1 MAGIKDLSLKQA
13 EEKLATI
20 QDEMGKVLTE
30 AKADDGSLDFNKVTF
45 FGADVKGSV
54 AVAEKFKQKD
64 AEANELGEHIDTLR
78 GAEKAAQNYEA
89 REKGLRNFPLP
100 GAGGQGGLPANQQQ
114 FKSLGEQAVETKQF
128 KQWIDDGCPNGRV
141 IDLKFED
148 ALASDFLARSASG
161 QTIGSKAL
169 MSTTSGFAP
178 ESVRIPGFVEMP
190 TRPVQLVDI
199 LPLNRTSQTAVKF
212 MEETTRTH
220 AAAETAEGAAYNE
233 DAFAFTERTSD
244 VRKITTS
251 IPVTDE
257 QFEDVP
263 IMEGYINSRLPFS
276 LRQRLDAQVGV
287 GNGSSPNL
295 RGIFNTPGILTQ
307 AKGTDPV
314 MDAFFKAMTKVRV
327 TGRAMP
333 THHLIH
339 PLDWQAI
346 RLTRTSDGIYIFGA
360 PTEAGPERL
369 WGLSVVQY
377 EPMGQG
383 KGLTGSFMPAYIELV
398 ERRGIDIQVGYVDD
412 QFKKGQ
418 RTVRAD
424 MRAAL
429 PVYRPSAFSEVNL
442 TE

>member
-1 MAGIKDLSLKQA
+1 MTGIKNLSLKEAQ
-13 EEKLATI
+13 EKLATI
-20 QDEMGKVLTE
+20 QDNMGTVLKE
-30 AKADDGSLDFNKVTF
+30 ASTDDGQKDFNKVTF
-45 FGADVKGSV
+45 FGADVKGSI
-54 AVAEKFKQKD
+54 AVAEKFKQLD
-64 AEANELGEHIDTLR
+64 DEANELGAHIDTLR
-78 GAEKAAQNYEA
+78 GAEKAAENYEA
-89 REKGLRNFPLP
+89 REKGARSFPLP
-100 GAGGQGGLPANQQQ
+100 GAGGQDYRPANLGQ
-114 FKSLGEQAVETKQF
+114 FKSLGEQAVETKAF
-128 KQWIDDGCPNGRV
+128 KDWVEDGCPNGRGV
-141 IDLKFED
+141 DLKFED
-148 ALASDFLARSASG
+148 ALASDFLARSALG

-178 ESVRIPGFVEMP
+178 ESVRMPGFVEMP
-190 TRPVQLVDI
+190 TRPIQLVDI
-199 LPLNRTSQTAVKF
+199 LPLNRTSQAAVKF

-220 AAAETAEGAAYNE
+220 AAAETAEGDTYNE
-233 DAFAFTERTSD
+233 DTFAFTERTSD

-295 RGIFNTPGILTQ
+295 RGLFNTVGILSQ

-339 PLDWQAI
+339 PLDWQDI
-346 RLTRTSDGIYIFGA
+346 RLTRTADGIYIFGA
-360 PTEAGPERL
+360 PTDAGPERL

-383 KGLTGSFMPAYIELV
+383 KGMTGSFMPAYIELV
-398 ERRGIDIQVGYVDD
+398 EKRGIDIQVGYVDD
-412 QFKKGQ
+412 QFKKGR

-429 PVYRPSAFSEVNL
+429 PVYRPSAFSEVLL
-442 TE
+442 TA

>member
-1 MAGIKDLSLKQA
+1 
-13 EEKLATI
+13 
-20 QDEMGKVLTE
+20 EMGKVLTE

-45 FGADVKGSV
+45 FGDNVKGSV

-100 GAGGQGGLPANQQQ
+100 GAGGQGGLPANQGQ
-114 FKSLGEQAVETKQF
+114 FKSIGEQAIETKQF
-128 KQWIDDGCPNGRV
+128 KDWIGNGCHGHVVLP
-141 IDLKFED
+141 FEK
-148 ALASDFLARSASG
+148 ALASDYLARGARG
-161 QTIGSKAL
+161 ETIGSKAL

-178 ESVRIPGFVEMP
+178 ESIRMPGFVEMP
-190 TRPVQLVDI
+190 TRPVQLIDI
-199 LPLNRTSQTAVKF
+199 LPVNRTSKDVVKY

-220 AAAETAEGAAYNE
+220 GAGATAEGGTYKE
-233 DAFAFTERTSD
+233 SAFAFTERTSD
-244 VRKITTS
+244 VRKITDS

-263 IMEGYINSRLPFS
+263 LIEGYINNRLPFGI
-276 LRQRLDAQVGV
+276 RQELDRQVGV
-287 GNGSSPNL
+287 GTGTAPEL

-307 AKGTDPV
+307 AKGAGPV

-327 TGRAMP
+327 NGRAMP

-339 PLDWQAI
+339 PLDWQEI
-346 RLTRTSDGIYIFGA
+346 RLTRTADGVYIFGA

-369 WGLSVVQY
+369 WGLGVVQY

-383 KGLTGSFMPAYIELV
+383 RGMTGSFLAPYIELV
-398 ERRGIDIQVGYVDD
+398 ERRGVDIQVGYVNA
-412 QFKKGQ
+412 QFAEGK
-418 RTVRAD
+418 RTVRGD
-424 MRAAL
+424 IREAL
-429 PVYRPSAFSEVNL
+429 PVYRPSAFSEVDLQN
-442 TE
+442 

>member
-45 FGADVKGSV
+45 FGDSVKGSV
-54 AVAEKFKQKD
+54 AVAEKFQQKD

-114 FKSLGEQAVETKQF
+114 FKSLGEQAVETKAF
-128 KQWIDDGCPNGRV
+128 KEWVADGCPSGKGV
-141 IDLKFED
+141 DLQFEK
-148 ALASDFLARSASG
+148 ALASDYLARGAQGS
-161 QTIGSKAL
+161 TIGSKAL
-169 MSTTSGFAP
+169 MSTGAGFAP
-178 ESVRIPGFVEMP
+178 ESVRMPGFVEAP
-190 TRPVQLVDI
+190 TRPVQLLDI
-199 LPLNRTSQTAVKF
+199 LPLNRTGQAAVPY

-220 AAAETAEGAAYNE
+220 GAAETAEGGTYNE
-233 DAFAFTERTSD
+233 SEFAFTERTSP
-244 VRKITTS
+244 VRKITDS

-263 IMEGYINSRLPFS
+263 LVEGYINNRLPFG
-276 LRQRLDAQVGV
+276 LRQRLDYQCGV
-287 GNGSSPNL
+287 GTGSAPQL
-295 RGIFNTPGILTQ
+295 RGILNTIGILTQ
-307 AKGTDPV
+307 TKGSGPV
-314 MDAFFKAMTKVRV
+314 LDAFFKAMTKVRIN
-327 TGRAMP
+327 GRAMA
-333 THHLIH
+333 THNLIH
-339 PLDWQAI
+339 PLDWQDI
-346 RLTRTSDGIYIFGA
+346 RLTRTNDGIYIFGS
-360 PTEAGPERL
+360 PMESGPDRL
-369 WGLSVVQY
+369 WGLPVVQY

-398 ERRGIDIQVGYVDD
+398 ERRGIDIQVGYVNA
-412 QFKKGQ
+412 QFAEGK

-429 PVYRPSAFSEVNL
+429 PVYRPAAFCEVNL

>member
-20 QDEMGKVLTE
+20 QDNMGTVLKE
-30 AKADDGSLDFNKVTF
+30 ALTDNGQKDFSKVTF
-45 FGADVKGSV
+45 FGSEVKGSV
-54 AVAEKFKQKD
+54 AVAEKFQQLD

-89 REKGLRNFPLP
+89 REKGMRNFPLP
-100 GAGGQGGLPANQQQ
+100 GAGADGRPANVGQ
-114 FKSLGEQAVETKQF
+114 FKSLGAQAVETKAF
-128 KQWIDDGCPNGRV
+128 KQWLSEGCPEG
-141 IDLKFED
+141 ISMQFEK
-148 ALASDFLARSASG
+148 ALASDFIASGARG

-169 MSTTSGFAP
+169 MSTAAGFAP
-178 ESVRIPGFVEMP
+178 ESVRMPGFVEMP
-190 TRPVQLVDI
+190 TRPIQLVDI
-199 LPLNRTSQTAVKF
+199 LPLNRTGQTSVKY

-220 AAAETAEGAAYNE
+220 AAAETAEGAAFKE

-244 VRKITTS
+244 VRKIPTS

-263 IMEGYINSRLPFS
+263 LIEGYINNRLPFS
-276 LRQRLDAQVGV
+276 LRQRLDFQVGM
-287 GNGSSPNL
+287 GNGGAPNL

-307 AKGTDPV
+307 AIGADAPA
-314 MDAFFKAMTKVRV
+314 DAFFKAMTKIRV
-327 TGRAMP
+327 EGRALP
-333 THHLIH
+333 THNLIH
-339 PLDWQAI
+339 PYDWQDI
-346 RLTRTSDGIYIFGA
+346 RLERTADGIYIYGA
-360 PTEAGPERL
+360 PTEDRPDRL
-369 WGLSVVQY
+369 WGLPVVQY

-383 KGLTGSFMPAYIELV
+383 KGLVGSFMPEYIELV
-398 ERRGIDIQVGYVDD
+398 ERRGIDIQVGYVNA
-412 QFKKGQ
+412 QFAEGK